1 MVSAHNITLIPP
13 PFVKYMFQVRT
24 VHCLGQMYLFLGVL
38 LLHLFLQIFEWIMEL
53 LWCGIFVLFH
63 FNLEM
68 VY

>member
-13 PFVKYMFQVRT
+13 PFVKYLFHVMT
-24 VHCLGQMYLFLGVL
+24 VHCLGQMYLFLCVL
-38 LLHLFLQIFEWIMEL
+38 ILHLFLQIFDWITEL